1 MFNLVL
7 CSDTEKNTLKLWMT
21 PRFVTQQVQSQSRA
35 GVKVRKCRGLKQ
47 APVRGQVR
55 KSKSKIAEELI

>member
-1 MFNLVL
+1 
-7 CSDTEKNTLKLWMT
+7 MT
-21 PRFVTQQVQSQSRA
+21 PRFVTQQAQA

-55 KSKSKIAEELI
+55 KGKKSKIAEELSSIVFLFG